1 VSDIRQLRAEDV
13 EAIARIDGGPA
24 WHGGPEKW
32 NRYWDEHSAGQRVSM
47 VAAIGN
53 RLAAYG
59 SLVWRSQYPPFAE
72 AGIPEIQDMVTDQA
86 WRKRGLATALIA
98 SLEETAKGAGCPV
111 IGIGVGLYADYGA
124 AQRLYVALGYRPD
137 GRGLT
142 YDNAAVMAGDQVRV
156 DDDLV
161 LWLTKPL
168 A

>member
-1 VSDIRQLRAEDV
+1 VADIRQLRADDV
-13 EAIARIDGGPA
+13 EAIPHIDGGPA

-32 NRYWDEHSAGQRVSM
+32 NRYWTEHSGGLRVSM

-86 WRKRGLATALIA
+86 WRKRGLATSLIA
-98 SLEETAKGAGCPV
+98 AFEDLARGAGCPV
-111 IGIGVGLYADYGA
+111 IGIGVGLYADYGP
-124 AQRLYVALGYRPD
+124 AQKLYVRLGYRPD

-142 YDNAAVMAGDQVRV
+142 YDNAPVTPGETIRV

-161 LWLTKPL
+161 LWLTKVL
-168 A
+168 

>member
-1 VSDIRQLRAEDV
+1 MADIRELREDDV
-13 EAIARIDGGPA
+13 VAIPLIDGGPA

-32 NRYWDEHSAGQRVSM
+32 RRYWDEHRAGERYSLVG
-47 VAAIGN
+47 AIGN

-72 AGIPEIQDMVTDQA
+72 AGVPEIQDMVVAQA
-86 WRKRGLATALIA
+86 WRKRGLASALIA
-98 SLEETAKGAGCPV
+98 AFEARAREAGRPV
-111 IGIGVGLYADYGA
+111 IGIGFGLYADYGA
-124 AQRLYVALGYRPD
+124 AQRLYVGLGYKPD

-142 YDNAAVMAGDQVRV
+142 YDNAPVVPGSSVRI

-168 A
+168 

>member
-1 VSDIRQLRAEDV
+1 MVDIRELQASDV
-13 EAIARIDGGPA
+13 EAIPAIDGGPA

-32 NRYWDEHSAGQRVSM
+32 RRYWDEHSQGLRVSM
-47 VAAIGN
+47 VGAIGD

-72 AGIPEIQDMVTDQA
+72 AGIPEIQDMVVSQD
-86 WRKRGLATALIA
+86 WRRRGLAGALIA
-98 SLEETAKGAGCPV
+98 AFEDRARAAGRPV
-111 IGIGVGLYADYGA
+111 IGIGFGLYADYGA
-124 AQRLYVALGYRPD
+124 AQRLYVGLGYKPD

-142 YDNAAVMAGDQVRV
+142 YDNRPVTPGGTVRV

-168 A
+168 